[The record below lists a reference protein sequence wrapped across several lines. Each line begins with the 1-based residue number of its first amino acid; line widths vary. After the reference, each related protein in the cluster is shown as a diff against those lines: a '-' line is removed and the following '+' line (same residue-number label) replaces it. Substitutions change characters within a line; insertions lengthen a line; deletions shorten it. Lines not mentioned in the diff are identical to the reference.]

1 MKRGYSDS
9 QVHTKTVLCSVEDY
23 VLFRS
28 LFVFLVLAMPLPARA
43 AAYVVHRGDTLGQIA
58 IRYGVPI
65 QTLAGAN
72 GITDTNLVPAGRVL
86 FIPSVGVSPQSS
98 RAVRYRVRWGDTLSG
113 ISLTFHTPLRT
124 LRSLNPR
131 LGAYLLAGQIL
142 VLCAS
147 CGTAIA
153 PAAVSTGSAGY
164 TVRPGDTLSGIAA
177 RYGVTTTSLR
187 ALNGIS
193 NPNRLLAGM
202 QLAVPTGP
210 SATSSPSI
218 SSSSARTL
226 IVEYAQ
232 KYNVAPSFALGIAW
246 QESGF
251 NQSMV
256 SSTGAVGVM
265 QLEPASGDHVSWL
278 LGRTFNIY
286 DLRDNVQA
294 GVFWLSR
301 LLTYYNGN
309 ERLSAAA
316 YYQGARSLQRRGWFQ
331 DTVQYV
337 SNVEAL
343 KSRFGG

>member
-1 MKRGYSDS
+1 
-9 QVHTKTVLCSVEDY
+9 VEDY

-28 LFVFLVLAMPLPARA
+28 LFVFLVLAMPLPVRA
-43 AAYVVHRGDTLGQIA
+43 AGYVVHRGDTLGQIA
-58 IRYGVPI
+58 DRYRLPL

-72 GITDTNLVPAGRVL
+72 GITNTNLVPAGRVL
-86 FIPSVGVSPQSS
+86 LIPSSEVSPQSS

-113 ISLTFHTPLRT
+113 ISLTFHTSLRT

-142 VLCAS
+142 ALCAS
-147 CGTAIA
+147 CGTAAA
-153 PAAVSTGSAGY
+153 PAAVSSGSGGY
-164 TVRPGDTLSGIAA
+164 SVQPGDTLSGIAA
-177 RYGVTTTSLR
+177 RYGVTTASLR

-193 NPNRLLAGM
+193 NPNQLLAGM
-202 QLAVPTGP
+202 RLAVPASS
-210 SATSSPSI
+210 SATYSPSS

-232 KYNVAPSFALGIAW
+232 EYNVAPSFALGIAW

-251 NQSMV
+251 NQTMV

-265 QLEPASGDHVSWL
+265 QLEPASRDHVSWL
-278 LGRTFNIY
+278 LGRSLNIY

-301 LLTYYNGN
+301 LLTYYAGN
-309 ERLSAAA
+309 ERLAAAA
-316 YYQGARSLQRRGWFQ
+316 YYQGPRSLQRRGWFQ
-331 DTVQYV
+331 DTMQYV

-343 KSRFGG
+343 KARFGG

>member
-301 LLTYYNGN
+301 LLTYYNEN

>member
-1 MKRGYSDS
+1 
-9 QVHTKTVLCSVEDY
+9 VLYVEDY

-28 LFVFLVLAMPLPARA
+28 LFVFLVLVLPLPAHA

-58 IRYGVPI
+58 VRYGVPI

-113 ISLTFHTPLRT
+113 ISVTFHTPLQT

-142 VLCAS
+142 ALCVS
-147 CGTAIA
+147 CGTAAA
-153 PAAVSTGSAGY
+153 PAAVSPGSAGY

-177 RYGVTTTSLR
+177 RYGVTTASLR
-187 ALNGIS
+187 ALNSIS
-193 NPNRLLAGM
+193 NPNRLLAGTR
-202 QLAVPTGP
+202 LAVPTAV
-210 SATSSPSI
+210 SDTYSPSI

-232 KYNVAPSFALGIAW
+232 EYNVAPSFALGIAW

-251 NQSMV
+251 NQALV

-265 QLEPASGDHVSWL
+265 QLEPASRDHVSWL
-278 LGRTFNIY
+278 LGRSFNID

-294 GVFWLSR
+294 GVYWLSR

-309 ERLSAAA
+309 ERLAAAA
-316 YYQGARSLQRRGWFQ
+316 YYQGPRSLQRLGWFQ

-343 KSRFGG
+343 KARFGG

>member
-1 MKRGYSDS
+1 M
-9 QVHTKTVLCSVEDY
+9 
-23 VLFRS
+23 LFRS
-28 LFVFLVLAMPLPARA
+28 LFMLLVLALPLPAHA

-58 IRYGVPI
+58 VRYGVPI

-86 FIPSVGVSPQSS
+86 LIPSVGVSPQSG
-98 RAVRYRVRWGDTLSG
+98 RAIHYRVRWGDTLSG
-113 ISLTFHTPLRT
+113 ISVTFHTPLQT

-153 PAAVSTGSAGY
+153 PAAVSTGSGGY

-177 RYGVTTTSLR
+177 RYGVTTAALR

-193 NPNRLLAGM
+193 NPNRVLAGM
-202 QLAVPTGP
+202 RLAVPAASGAAYRP
-210 SATSSPSI
+210 VS
-218 SSSSARTL
+218 SSSSARAL

-232 KYNVAPSFALGIAW
+232 EYNVAPSFALGIAW

-251 NQSMV
+251 NQAMV

-294 GVFWLSR
+294 GVYWVSR
-301 LLTYYNGN
+301 LLTYYGGN
-309 ERLSAAA
+309 ERVAAAA

>member
-1 MKRGYSDS
+1 M
-9 QVHTKTVLCSVEDY
+9 
-23 VLFRS
+23 LFRS

-58 IRYGVPI
+58 VRYGIPI
-65 QTLAGAN
+65 QTLASAN
-72 GITDTNLVPAGRVL
+72 GITNTNLVPAGRVL
-86 FIPSVGVSPQSS
+86 IIPSSEGPPH
-98 RAVRYRVRWGDTLSG
+98 AGLTVRYRVRWGDTLSG

-153 PAAVSTGSAGY
+153 PAAISTTGAGY

-177 RYGVTTTSLR
+177 RYGVTTASLR
-187 ALNGIS
+187 ALNGVS
-193 NPNRLLAGM
+193 NPNRLLAGTR
-202 QLAVPTGP
+202 LALPAG
-210 SATSSPSI
+210 SGATSSLAI
-218 SSSSARTL
+218 SSSKARSL

-232 KYNVAPSFALGIAW
+232 EYNVAPSFALGIAW

-251 NQSMV
+251 NQAMV
-256 SSTGAVGVM
+256 SSTGAAGVM
-265 QLEPASGDHVSWL
+265 QIEPATRDHVSWL
-278 LGRTFNIY
+278 LGRSFNIY

-294 GVFWLSR
+294 GVYWLSR

-309 ERLSAAA
+309 ECLSAAA
-316 YYQGARSLQRRGWFQ
+316 YYQGPRSLQRRGWFQ